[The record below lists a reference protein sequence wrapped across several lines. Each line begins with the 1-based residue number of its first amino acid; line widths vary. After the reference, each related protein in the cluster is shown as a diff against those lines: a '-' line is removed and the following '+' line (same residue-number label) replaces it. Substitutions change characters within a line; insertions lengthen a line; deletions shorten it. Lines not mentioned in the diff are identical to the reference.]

1 MHHTHGKTIAIGTL
15 CFLAGLAAANL
26 PFASASGKADADLS
40 TRKFTVFV
48 DEVKQNLAFG
58 DHFSGSYAKT
68 FTLSDGSRRE
78 IELTPMVHDGKQV
91 VQLKDSG
98 GLTWM
103 SLDGATTNGTLMI
116 RVSDDAATHDA
127 LRRQG
132 WK

>member
-1 MHHTHGKTIAIGTL
+1 MGEYRGACHGFRRVPSVG
-15 CFLAGLAAANL
+15 
-26 PFASASGKADADLS
+26 
-40 TRKFTVFV
+40 
-48 DEVKQNLAFG
+48 
-58 DHFSGSYAKT
+58 AKT

-91 VQLKDSG
+91 VQRKDSG

-116 RVSDDAATHDA
+116 RVSDDTAAHDA

>member
-1 MHHTHGKTIAIGTL
+1 
-15 CFLAGLAAANL
+15 
-26 PFASASGKADADLS
+26 
-40 TRKFTVFV
+40 
-48 DEVKQNLAFG
+48 
-58 DHFSGSYAKT
+58 
-68 FTLSDGSRRE
+68 
-78 IELTPMVHDGKQV
+78 MVHDGKQV

-116 RVSDDAATHDA
+116 RVSDDTAAHDA